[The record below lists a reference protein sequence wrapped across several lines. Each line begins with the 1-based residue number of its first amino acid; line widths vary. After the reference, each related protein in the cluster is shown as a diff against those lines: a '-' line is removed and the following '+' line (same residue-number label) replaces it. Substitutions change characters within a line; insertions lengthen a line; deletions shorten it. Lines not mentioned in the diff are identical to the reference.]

1 MSGGFCPNLYNY
13 RVFFFFFVPV
23 IGGDIENTLLIV
35 NRDFISREAHL
46 VSWLNSL
53 NYNWETR

>member
-53 NYNWETR
+53 NYN